1 MNIKS
6 HDSFIWREISMS
18 PHKLA
23 IAARGLTREFS
34 GPNTFIL
41 GLISGLLTYA
51 PEISLHIYGDDPQIA
66 AWFPHAITR
75 TLPTSNRLIWDH
87 LFLPVA
93 LKKDQIEIAIFPKGP
108 FPFWAPPKPV
118 SIFLDLGYFYPSINA
133 YRTLDTL
140 YMRFALQRAAQRAW
154 KIFTISEF
162 TRQDTIRI
170 LKANPKRIITIYGA
184 PADIYA
190 PVTDPARLEKVRQ
203 RYRLQEPFIFY
214 PTSISPRKNVIRLL
228 KAFEGLIKDIPH
240 HLYFTGSL
248 RWKSEET
255 FKIINRLSERVH
267 LLGAVPSQDMPALY
281 TLAAFTVY
289 PSLFE
294 GFGLPVVEAFRCGS
308 PVMTSKL
315 TSLPE
320 IAGEAAL
327 FIDAY
332 DVQSIREG
340 LIRMS
345 QDAALREHLR
355 QKGFERA
362 RLFTWEKTIRTLLE
376 NLNE

>member
-1 MNIKS
+1 MP
-6 HDSFIWREISMS
+6 

-23 IAARGLTREFS
+23 IAARGLTRQFS

-51 PEISLHIYGDDPQIA
+51 PEISLYIYGDDPQIA

-75 TLPTSNRLIWDH
+75 VFPTSNRLIWDH
-87 LFLPVA
+87 FLLPVA

-108 FPFWAPPKPV
+108 IPFWHPPKPV
-118 SIFLDLGYFYPSINA
+118 SFFLDLGYFHSSISS
-133 YRTLDTL
+133 YRTLDTF
-140 YMRFALQRAAQRAW
+140 YMRFALRYAARCAHR
-154 KIFTISEF
+154 IFTISEF
-162 TRQDTIRI
+162 TRQDVIRI
-170 LKANPKRIITIYGA
+170 LNVDPKRVTTIYLA
-184 PADIYA
+184 PSDIYA
-190 PVTDPARLEKVRQ
+190 PVTDPERLEKVR
-203 RYRLQEPFIFY
+203 RHYHLQEPFIFY
-214 PTSISPRKNVIRLL
+214 PTSISPRKNVTRLL
-228 KAFEGLIKDIPH
+228 QAFESLIKDIPH

-248 RWKSEET
+248 SWKSKET
-255 FKIINRLSERVH
+255 LKIINKLSERVH

-281 TLAAFTVY
+281 TLAQFTVY

-320 IAGEAAL
+320 VAGDAAL
-327 FIDAY
+327 FVDAY
-332 DVQSIREG
+332 DVESIREG
-340 LIRMS
+340 LMRMA
-345 QDAALREHLR
+345 QDKVLRDYLR

-362 RLFTWEKTIRTLLE
+362 RLFTWEKTIHTIIE
-376 NLNE
+376 NLDDENSSQLAT